1 MNKESLTE
9 RDICIKYI
17 VPAIQSAGW
26 DIQHQVREEHFFID
40 SQVLMKGKTVK
51 RGKRKF
57 ADFVLS
63 LKPNM
68 PLAIIEA
75 KDNNHSVGSG
85 MQQGLEYART
95 LDIPF
100 VFSTNGDSFLFHD
113 RLATAGTVEQELAL
127 DQFPSTAELWQRYRQ
142 AKGINEAKLPVI
154 TQDYYSDG
162 SGRTPRY
169 YQSIAI
175 NRTVEA
181 VSNGQKRAL
190 LVMATGTGKTFTA
203 FQLIWRLWK
212 SGKAKRILFLADR
225 NILVDQ
231 TKSNDFKPFG
241 SAMTKIKDRKID
253 KSHEIYLSLYQA
265 VSGSEEEN
273 DIYRQFSPDFF
284 DLIVIDECH
293 RGSPDENSAWR
304 KILDYFSSATHVG
317 LTATPKETEDVSNSH
332 YFGEPVYTYSL
343 KQGIEDGFL
352 APYKVI
358 RIDFDKDIQG
368 WRPQAGQVDKHGQV
382 IDDRI
387 YNQKDMDR
395 NLVMEQRTAL
405 VAKKVTEFL
414 KATNRFDKTIVFCDD
429 IDRAERMRKAL
440 VNENAD
446 LVAQNHKYIMQ
457 ITGDNAEGKAELDQF
472 IQPEE
477 KYPVIAFTSA
487 LMTTGVDAKT
497 RKLILLAKHIKSMTK
512 FKQIIDRGTRIDE
525 DYDKLYFTIM
535 DFKTATEL
543 FADPDFDGHPVQIY
557 QPGPTD
563 PPLPPDDG
571 ETDTSDGDGVTGTG
585 SGSESGTGTG
595 GNGKEPI
602 LAELEEN
609 GVLIAE
615 LAEHVG
621 KDFDPFDLVC
631 HVAFDQPPLTRRERA
646 DNVKKRNY
654 FAKYGEQT
662 RAVLLA
668 LLEKYADE
676 GIETIESPGILK
688 VQPLDK
694 FGTPVEIIRLFG
706 GVDKYQS
713 ALKELESALYT
724 LVK

>member
-497 RKLILLAKHIKSMTK
+497 RKLILLDKHIKSMTK

-543 FADPDFDGHPVQIY
+543 FADPDFDGDPVQIY

-706 GVDKYQS
+706 GADKYQS

>member
-1 MNKESLTE
+1 M
-9 RDICIKYI
+9 
-17 VPAIQSAGW
+17 
-26 DIQHQVREEHFFID
+26 
-40 SQVLMKGKTVK
+40 
-51 RGKRKF
+51 
-57 ADFVLS
+57 
-63 LKPNM
+63 
-68 PLAIIEA
+68 
-75 KDNNHSVGSG
+75 
-85 MQQGLEYART
+85 
-95 LDIPF
+95 
-100 VFSTNGDSFLFHD
+100 
-113 RLATAGTVEQELAL
+113 
-127 DQFPSTAELWQRYRQ
+127 
-142 AKGINEAKLPVI
+142 
-154 TQDYYSDG
+154 
-162 SGRTPRY
+162 
-169 YQSIAI
+169 
-175 NRTVEA
+175 
-181 VSNGQKRAL
+181 
-190 LVMATGTGKTFTA
+190 
-203 FQLIWRLWK
+203 
-212 SGKAKRILFLADR
+212 
-225 NILVDQ
+225 
-231 TKSNDFKPFG
+231 
-241 SAMTKIKDRKID
+241 
-253 KSHEIYLSLYQA
+253 
-265 VSGSEEEN
+265 
-273 DIYRQFSPDFF
+273 
-284 DLIVIDECH
+284 
-293 RGSPDENSAWR
+293 
-304 KILDYFSSATHVG
+304 
-317 LTATPKETEDVSNSH
+317 
-332 YFGEPVYTYSL
+332 

-497 RKLILLAKHIKSMTK
+497 RKLILLDKHIKSMTK

>member
-26 DIQHQVREEHFFID
+26 DMQHQVREEHFFID
-40 SQVLMKGKTVK
+40 SQVLVKGKTVK

-113 RLATAGTVEQELAL
+113 RLATAGTVEQELAV

-497 RKLILLAKHIKSMTK
+497 RKLILLDKHIKSMTK

-543 FADPDFDGHPVQIY
+543 FADPDFDGDPVQIY

>member
-113 RLATAGTVEQELAL
+113 RLATAGTVEQELAV

-293 RGSPDENSAWR
+293 RGSPDENSA
-304 KILDYFSSATHVG
+304 
-317 LTATPKETEDVSNSH
+317 
-332 YFGEPVYTYSL
+332 
-343 KQGIEDGFL
+343 
-352 APYKVI
+352 
-358 RIDFDKDIQG
+358 
-368 WRPQAGQVDKHGQV
+368 
-382 IDDRI
+382 
-387 YNQKDMDR
+387 
-395 NLVMEQRTAL
+395 
-405 VAKKVTEFL
+405 
-414 KATNRFDKTIVFCDD
+414 
-429 IDRAERMRKAL
+429 
-440 VNENAD
+440 
-446 LVAQNHKYIMQ
+446 
-457 ITGDNAEGKAELDQF
+457 
-472 IQPEE
+472 
-477 KYPVIAFTSA
+477 
-487 LMTTGVDAKT
+487 
-497 RKLILLAKHIKSMTK
+497 
-512 FKQIIDRGTRIDE
+512 
-525 DYDKLYFTIM
+525 
-535 DFKTATEL
+535 
-543 FADPDFDGHPVQIY
+543 
-557 QPGPTD
+557 
-563 PPLPPDDG
+563 
-571 ETDTSDGDGVTGTG
+571 
-585 SGSESGTGTG
+585 
-595 GNGKEPI
+595 
-602 LAELEEN
+602 
-609 GVLIAE
+609 
-615 LAEHVG
+615 
-621 KDFDPFDLVC
+621 
-631 HVAFDQPPLTRRERA
+631 
-646 DNVKKRNY
+646 
-654 FAKYGEQT
+654 
-662 RAVLLA
+662 
-668 LLEKYADE
+668 
-676 GIETIESPGILK
+676 
-688 VQPLDK
+688 
-694 FGTPVEIIRLFG
+694 
-706 GVDKYQS
+706 
-713 ALKELESALYT
+713 
-724 LVK
+724 

>member
-497 RKLILLAKHIKSMTK
+497 RKLILLDKHIKSMTK

>member
-113 RLATAGTVEQELAL
+113 RLATAGTVEQELAV

-497 RKLILLAKHIKSMTK
+497 RKLILLDKHIKSMTK

-706 GVDKYQS
+706 GADKYQS